1 MKLTDTHAH
10 LDGFIKNGALAETL
24 ERAKRAGVERVIT
37 CSTNPADWI
46 SYRDAAEKHPEIFW
60 QAGIHP
66 EDISDDSDTALDALP
81 SLFVGGGR
89 LPVAVGEIGLDFHF
103 LPDNPE
109 ESERKKL
116 RQREIFARQLR
127 IAADLGL
134 RVCVHARG
142 AIDECIAE
150 IERARLDFSNAV
162 FHCFAGSPEKLAEL
176 NERGARASFTG
187 IITYRNAGEMRAAML
202 AQGLG
207 KLMLETD
214 CPYLAPVPRR
224 GKTCEPA
231 MLADTARAAAEIFGV
246 SPEYIAE
253 KTEENTEEF
262 FNLSQK

>member
-10 LDGFIKNGALAETL
+10 LDGFIKNGTLAETL
-24 ERAKRAGVERVIT
+24 ERAKRAGVERVVA

-46 SYRDAAEKHPEIFW
+46 SYRAAAEKHSEIS
-60 QAGIHP
+60 
-66 EDISDDSDTALDALP
+66 EDSDTALDALP

-103 LPDNPE
+103 LPDDPE
-109 ESERKKL
+109 EAERKKL

-134 RVCVHARG
+134 RVCVHARD

-150 IERARLDFSNAV
+150 IERARLDFSDAV

-187 IITYRNAGEMRAAML
+187 IITYKSAGEMRAAML
-202 AQGLG
+202 AQGLE

-214 CPYLAPVPRR
+214 CPYLAPVPHR

-246 SPEYIAE
+246 SPEYIAA
-253 KTEENTEEF
+253 KTVENAEEF